1 MTMQSMLCWLHNDD
15 GHTKLL
21 HDATAFT
28 DANSSSNIGA
38 AAGAGLGGMVVFH
51 ITSKDCVAPP
61 ACEQVKEC
69 MAEAAKKAFMGS
81 AIMGAAATGA
91 STADESTASA
101 SSAPLDEW
109 NLAPTLAMWNAFG
122 LERLQRDRS
131 RLESFLGLKPLK
143 EVQCRHASPK

>member
-1 MTMQSMLCWLHNDD
+1 MMPLRGLHEDC
-15 GHTKLL
+15 HAKFV
-21 HDATAFT
+21 HDATGFV
-28 DANSSSNIGA
+28 DPNSTNSSNIGA

-51 ITSKDCVAPP
+51 ITSKDCIAPP

-91 STADESTASA
+91 TTADPSTAA

-109 NLAPTLAMWNAFG
+109 SLAPACAIWNYLG
-122 LERLQRDRS
+122 LRCQKDRS
-131 RLESFLGLKPLK
+131 RLGSFLGLKPLAGA
-143 EVQCRHASPK
+143 V